1 MVTRPDFLP
10 LRSAG
15 RALNTLAA
23 RLYLTACALL
33 LVWAILAA
41 SEGSMALVLPFVA
54 TVPAGVVLLLVLPE
68 GAAAFY
74 LSIVLGALLNALVIG
89 WCARAL
95 RRGRTPETAP

>member
-1 MVTRPDFLP
+1 VVTRPGFVP

-23 RLYLTACALL
+23 RLYLGACALL
-33 LVWAILAA
+33 LVWAVLAA
-41 SEGSMALVLPFVA
+41 SEGSMSLVLPLVA
-54 TVPAGVVLLLVLPE
+54 TVPAGMVLLLLMPE

-74 LSIVLGALLNALVIG
+74 LSVVLGALVNALVIG

-95 RRGRTPETAP
+95 RRGRAPETAP